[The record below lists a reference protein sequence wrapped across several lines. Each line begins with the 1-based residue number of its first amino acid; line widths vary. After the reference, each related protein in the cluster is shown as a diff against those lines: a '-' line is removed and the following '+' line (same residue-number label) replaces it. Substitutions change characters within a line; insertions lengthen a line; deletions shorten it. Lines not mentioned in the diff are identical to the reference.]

1 MSWTKSWLDPD
12 AETWVFGQKSSYS
25 AAQGRAEQSR
35 AEQSRAEQEH
45 SLLSKPSPTYS
56 SETPQALGSIGE

>member
-12 AETWVFGQKSSYS
+12 AKTWVFGWKSSYP
-25 AAQGRAEQSR
+25 AAQGRAEQGK
-35 AEQSRAEQEH
+35 AEQER
-45 SLLSKPSPTYS
+45 SVLSKPSPTYR